1 MAFSLFLNLDVV
13 RSLPAV
19 EYEAPARAHLPP
31 LPAAHTCLA
40 APRPTSCRLP
50 PYRVMSQFVFSSVFS
65 IYLVQITSLL
75 PTTEPLITL
84 WFHFLLVYLLFDL
97 FWEVLW
103 SFLCGSVSVR
113 VYFPCVLWFFFNL
126 YDFCLVGYAGFSSLI
141 FVWALQVL
149 FCGYSYVFIVLGVWF
164 VQVVRVCLGFVCFA
178 SVSVYACM
186 LWYLQYTFFLIYS
199 FIVFVW
205 TSL

>member
-84 WFHFLLVYLLFDL
+84 
-97 FWEVLW
+97 
-103 SFLCGSVSVR
+103 
-113 VYFPCVLWFFFNL
+113 
-126 YDFCLVGYAGFSSLI
+126 
-141 FVWALQVL
+141 
-149 FCGYSYVFIVLGVWF
+149 
-164 VQVVRVCLGFVCFA
+164 
-178 SVSVYACM
+178 
-186 LWYLQYTFFLIYS
+186 
-199 FIVFVW
+199 
-205 TSL
+205 